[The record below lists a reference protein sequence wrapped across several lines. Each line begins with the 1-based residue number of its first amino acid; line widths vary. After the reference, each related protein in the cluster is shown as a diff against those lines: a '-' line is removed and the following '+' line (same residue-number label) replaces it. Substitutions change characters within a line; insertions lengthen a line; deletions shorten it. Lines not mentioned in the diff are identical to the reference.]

1 MYLDQAQHKML
12 TTSFP
17 DDYSEAS
24 LLDTMSSWLGRLL
37 GLNATPHSM
46 DKILPFLFLG
56 NDHAASH
63 LPDLRKAG
71 ITHVCNVATQCN
83 DHFPDHF
90 EYLHLHLFDSPT
102 QKLAKH
108 IKAAGAFIH
117 RAKHTNGR
125 VLVHCVADVDV
136 GFFLRESVGPRVSRS
151 VCVVVAYL
159 VEHCHMPLVQA
170 YDYVKRKRPVMC
182 PSESFR
188 MQLAMYEIALF
199 ESSSVL
205 STSNS
210 DWDFY
215 ELNMYRQTRRR
226 H

>member
-1 MYLDQAQHKML
+1 
-12 TTSFP
+12 
-17 DDYSEAS
+17 
-24 LLDTMSSWLGRLL
+24 
-37 GLNATPHSM
+37 
-46 DKILPFLFLG
+46 
-56 NDHAASH
+56 
-63 LPDLRKAG
+63 
-71 ITHVCNVATQCN
+71 TQCN

-117 RAKHTNGR
+117 RAKHSNGR
-125 VLVHCVADVDV
+125 VLVHCVAGWSYVVHDVAQCGV
-136 GFFLRESVGPRVSRS
+136 GVSRS

-188 MQLAMYEIALF
+188 MQLAMYEVFLA
-199 ESSSVL
+199 
-205 STSNS
+205 
-210 DWDFY
+210 
-215 ELNMYRQTRRR
+215 
-226 H
+226 